1 MTAALKA
8 PKRTTEHDKPR
19 VVVAHDA
26 RACRAPQQ
34 PAHLARPI
42 EYPPIDPCFDH
53 LNTLIAK

>member
-26 RACRAPQQ
+26 RACRAHELPD
-34 PAHLARPI
+34 HLARAI
-42 EYPPIDPCFDH
+42 EAARMDPCFDH